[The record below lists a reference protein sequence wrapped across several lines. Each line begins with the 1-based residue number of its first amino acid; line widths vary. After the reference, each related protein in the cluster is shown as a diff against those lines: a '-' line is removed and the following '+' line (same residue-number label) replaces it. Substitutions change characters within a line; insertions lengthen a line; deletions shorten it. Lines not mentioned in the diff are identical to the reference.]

1 MAKCEKCKETLTH
14 NEDTIECSICNN
26 NYHFYCIGFTETN
39 FKKMSR
45 ITKKKYSCD
54 TCLKYETKT
63 INNPLLKLD
72 TKMEDL
78 IQSVNFMGQQFDD
91 FNNKLES
98 TLTELKHLKKE
109 NDTIKADNSRLTNEI
124 IEIKHKLDTF
134 EQQNLGI
141 SVEIN
146 GVPKSNNENC
156 LTVVQTIVKQLNIN
170 VSVTEATRITLSDNK
185 IPIIVAKLDSIDMR
199 RDLIRANKTKKLN
212 ANMLSSNWSK
222 DSKIYINER
231 LTKEKRI
238 LYSKTRAAAKVSN
251 FKFVWINNAD
261 ILVRKD
267 ENSKITRIR
276 FSTDL
281 NKL

>member
-1 MAKCEKCKETLTH
+1 
-14 NEDTIECSICNN
+14 
-26 NYHFYCIGFTETN
+26 
-39 FKKMSR
+39 
-45 ITKKKYSCD
+45 
-54 TCLKYETKT
+54 
-63 INNPLLKLD
+63 
-72 TKMEDL
+72 
-78 IQSVNFMGQQFDD
+78 MGQQFDD
-91 FNNKLES
+91 FNKKLES
-98 TLTELKHLKKE
+98 TLTELKHVKKE
-109 NDTIKADNSRLTNEI
+109 NEIIKADNTRLSNEI
-124 IEIKHKLDTF
+124 LEIKQKLDTF

-156 LTVVQTIVKQLNIN
+156 LAIVQTIVKQLNIN
-170 VSVTEATRITLSDNK
+170 ATVSEATRIILSDNR
-185 IPIIVAKLDSIDMR
+185 IPIIVAKLDTLDMR

-212 ANMLSSNWSK
+212 ANMLSSNWST
-222 DSKIYINER
+222 DNKIYINER

-251 FKFVWINNAD
+251 YKFVWISNAD

-267 ENSKITRIR
+267 EKSKITRIR

>member
-1 MAKCEKCKETLTH
+1 
-14 NEDTIECSICNN
+14 
-26 NYHFYCIGFTETN
+26 
-39 FKKMSR
+39 
-45 ITKKKYSCD
+45 
-54 TCLKYETKT
+54 
-63 INNPLLKLD
+63 
-72 TKMEDL
+72 
-78 IQSVNFMGQQFDD
+78 MGQQFDE

-109 NDTIKADNSRLTNEI
+109 NDTIKADNSRLSNEI
-124 IEIKHKLDTF
+124 IEIKQKLDTL

-156 LTVVQTIVKQLNIN
+156 LAVVQTIVKQLNIN
-170 VSVTEATRITLSDNK
+170 ASVSEATRITLSDNK
-185 IPIIVAKLDSIDMR
+185 IPIIVAKLDTIDMR

-212 ANMLSSNWSK
+212 ANMLSSNWST

-267 ENSKITRIR
+267 ENSKIIRIR